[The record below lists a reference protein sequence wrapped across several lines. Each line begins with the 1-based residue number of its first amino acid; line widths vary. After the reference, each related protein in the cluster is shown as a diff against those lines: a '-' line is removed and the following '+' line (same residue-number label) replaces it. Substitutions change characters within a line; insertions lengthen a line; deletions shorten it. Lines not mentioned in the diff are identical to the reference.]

1 MHTTSVAI
9 YVDEMGTATGMC
21 PPATTNENRAYG
33 MFCNLSLMFNQ
44 YLIDPYCAILHYSAS
59 ITNKIHRGLIHFVP
73 KSSGKGISWPKI
85 NRFQLKLIIK
95 ENNHYLP
102 DQQR

>member
-21 PPATTNENRAYG
+21 PPATTNENKAYG
-33 MFCNLSLMFNQ
+33 MFCDLSLMFNQ

-59 ITNKIHRGLIHFVP
+59 TNKIHRGANSLCTKVLRKRNFLA
-73 KSSGKGISWPKI
+73 K
-85 NRFQLKLIIK
+85 NQ
-95 ENNHYLP
+95 
-102 DQQR
+102 